1 MNLELHIAR
10 RLLKRSERNSYA
22 RPVVNIA
29 VASIAVGLSV
39 MILSLAVVRGFK
51 NEIKQKIIGIGGH
64 IQVVNLDNNSSFESK
79 PISRSR
85 AAYFDIKKSG
95 EVRHIQVFATKH
107 AILKTDEELQ
117 GVVVKGVSED
127 FDWSFFQNHLVS
139 GKILD
144 RSEKGALPP
153 ILISKLN
160 AGKLNLQV
168 GDTLM
173 AVYLGKTFNKKDSTY
188 SEEPKGKKVIV
199 GGIYETGLYE
209 LDMQLV
215 MAPLELVQEMYNW
228 ESDQVTGYELLID
241 DFSQLENKVNAVFDI
256 IPRDLYAFT
265 IEELYARIFYW
276 LPTIDINSVI
286 IIVLMIMVGMMAM
299 ISTLLILIL
308 ERTSFIGIMK
318 ALGMCNW
325 GLRRIFIYHAAYI
338 VLRGLII
345 GNILGIG
352 LALIQMVWAPVK
364 LNQESYYLP
373 VVPVELNIWHIIFLN
388 LGTLVACVLALL
400 LPSYLITRISP
411 VRAIR
416 ID

>member
-10 RLLKRSERNSYA
+10 RLLKRNERNSYA

-85 AAYFDIKKSG
+85 PAYFDIKKSG

-117 GVVVKGVSED
+117 GVVVKGVSDD
-127 FDWSFFQNHLVS
+127 FEWSFFQNHLIA
-139 GKILD
+139 GNILE
-144 RSEKGALPP
+144 RPEKSALPR
-153 ILISKLN
+153 ILLSKLN
-160 AGKLNLQV
+160 AGKLSLDV

-188 SEEPKGKKVIV
+188 SEEPKGKKVVV

-215 MAPLELVQEMYNW
+215 LAPLELVQEMYNW

-241 DFSQLENKVNAVFDI
+241 DFSQLENKVNAIFDI

-265 IEELYARIFYW
+265 IEEIYARIFYW

-318 ALGMCNW
+318 ALGMRNW

-345 GNILGIG
+345 GNVLGIG
-352 LALIQMVWAPVK
+352 LALIQMIWAPVK

-373 VVPVELNIWHIIFLN
+373 VVPVELNVWHIIFLN

-400 LPSYLITRISP
+400 FPSYLVTRISP